1 MDLNQNKLTRAE
13 WETIEKPV
21 SEDEKRVLNLI
32 IKGYENNDI
41 KYNDT
46 KTFLSFTKIER
57 SPEIDYFVFKKYF
70 QNSMQ
75 QAIDKYGSGSPISN
89 ISEMRFA
96 NGGDFKHLK
105 SSDSIRIQNAE
116 QNIQN
121 NKEKIFEYILV
132 DLFTLLLKSF

>member
-21 SEDEKRVLNLI
+21 SENEKRVLNLI
-32 IKGYENNDI
+32 INGYENNDI

-70 QNSMQ
+70 QNSIQ
-75 QAIDKYGSGSPISN
+75 QAPLIS
-89 ISEMRFA
+89 MVVVLQLA
-96 NGGDFKHLK
+96 
-105 SSDSIRIQNAE
+105 
-116 QNIQN
+116 
-121 NKEKIFEYILV
+121 IFR
-132 DLFTLLLKSF
+132 K